1 MGTLYAGTSGWTYAT
16 WKPDFYPAKLASAK
30 FLSYYGTRLN
40 TVEVNYTFRAF
51 PTEKLLSKWAAETPD
66 GFKFAVKANQRITHV
81 KRLRDATQ
89 ITTDFLNALRPLQDA
104 DKLGPVLFQLPPFVK
119 CDAGL
124 LRDFLTGLPRRVP
137 AAFEFRHESWFVDE
151 VYDLL
156 RGANAALCQAES
168 EKLDTPQVETAD
180 FVYLRLRKEDYS
192 AATVAKLK
200 KRIEQVLEKGN
211 VFVYFKHEDTPEG
224 AINAERLL
232 DSFASR

>member
-1 MGTLYAGTSGWTYAT
+1 MSTLYTGTSGWTYAT

-30 FLSYYGTRLN
+30 FLSYYATRLN

-51 PTEKLLSKWAAETPD
+51 PTEKLLTKWVAEVPA

-81 KRLRDATQ
+81 QRLRDATQ
-89 ITTDFLNALRPLQDA
+89 ITTDFLNALRPLQDS

-119 CDAGL
+119 CDTAL
-124 LRDFLTGLPRRVP
+124 LKDFLNGLPRRVP
-137 AAFEFRHESWFVDE
+137 ATLEFRHESWFSDE

-168 EKLDTPQVETAD
+168 EKLITPEVETAN
-180 FVYLRLRKEDYS
+180 FAYLRLRKEDYS
-192 AATVAKLK
+192 AASVAKLK
-200 KRIEQVLEKGN
+200 KRIQQLLEKGD

-232 DSFASR
+232 ESFR